1 MSRLLRFVLF
11 AAGFWAA
18 NGIVHAED
26 VYMLATSDPQKD
38 LLHTYSTQLLLAA
51 LDASKPRYGAYRLE
65 ISTASMQHVRQL
77 RELESGE
84 LVNVSA
90 QITTSA
96 WEKTLTP
103 VRIPIDRGLA
113 SFRIVLI
120 DGRRQAEFSRIA
132 SLDDLRKLKAGVG
145 EQWAL
150 RKVYEENGLP
160 VVTGDNN
167 RGLFAML
174 MEGRFDYLPR
184 SIEEAVHEKSSLAT
198 DHPHLA
204 MEKSILLYASA
215 PRYFFVSPK
224 APRLAE
230 RLRAGLEILVANGEY
245 ERRFAAYYASVI
257 AEAGLCRRIV
267 FRLKNNDLGHDAP
280 LGQTRL
286 WFDPSKSPDR
296 EMACAAERAKK

>member
-1 MSRLLRFVLF
+1 MRLRSAFVFGFFLFF
-11 AAGFWAA
+11 AAGLAR
-18 NGIVHAED
+18 AED
-26 VYMLATSDPQKD
+26 VYVLATSDPQKD

-77 RELESGE
+77 RELQSGE
-84 LVNVSA
+84 LVNVGA
-90 QITTSA
+90 QITTSE
-96 WEKTLTP
+96 WEKALIP

-120 DGRRQAEFSRIA
+120 DGRRQAAFSRIA

-160 VVTGDNN
+160 LVTGDNN

-184 SIEEAVHEKSSLAT
+184 SIEEAVHERSSLAP

-215 PRYFFVSPK
+215 PRYFFVSPRT
-224 APRLAE
+224 PRLAE
-230 RLRAGLEILVANGEY
+230 RLRAGLEILVASGEY
-245 ERRFAAYYASVI
+245 ERRFVSYYADVI

-267 FRLKNNDLGHDAP
+267 FRLKNNDLGHDPP
-280 LGQTRL
+280 LGQVRL